1 MLKTL
6 RHLRRVKILDA
17 RDTDGIVFVRPALL
31 ARIPIMKLP
40 HTFGNT
46 ITARIL
52 VNNLA
57 LLTLRQP
64 AVFDVLIVGQSHK
77 VVHSLVD
84 FTTCMTT

>member
-1 MLKTL
+1 MLKNL
-6 RHLRRVKILDA
+6 RHLCGVQILDA
-17 RDTDGIVFVRPALL
+17 RNSNSIVFVRPALL
-31 ARIPIMKLP
+31 ASIPIMKLP
-40 HTFGNT
+40 HTFGDT
-46 ITARIL
+46 IAARIL
-52 VNNLA
+52 IDNLA